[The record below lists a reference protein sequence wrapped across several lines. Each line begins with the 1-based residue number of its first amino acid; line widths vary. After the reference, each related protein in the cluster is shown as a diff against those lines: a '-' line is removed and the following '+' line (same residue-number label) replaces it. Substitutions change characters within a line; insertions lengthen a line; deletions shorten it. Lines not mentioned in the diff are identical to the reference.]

1 MAIFR
6 VMRIGGKALFLSAPA
21 IVIVP
26 PPVVVD
32 PPPPPTGGGTGT
44 PLKRYLFEPMR
55 AANGV
60 ALLRGAQA
68 GTVIVVPPDEPPP
81 VTTRFYEEEF
91 RSAIALTYDAGDS
104 NAFSEN
110 MQFVMGFGFAIG
122 DALEVSDTMSTT
134 LLLDYNPVPQ
144 VSVTVEQTEAMTF
157 AYLERARI
165 RGWNDEPPLPPR
177 DWTPDP
183 KPNLF

>member
-6 VMRIGGKALFLSAPA
+6 VMRVGGKALFLAAPV
-21 IVIVP
+21 IVVP

-32 PPPPPTGGGTGT
+32 PPPPPPGGGTVT
-44 PLKRYLFEPMR
+44 PLQSYPFRPMR

-60 ALLRGAQA
+60 ALLRGAPA
-68 GTVIVVPPDEPPP
+68 GVIVIVPPVDPPP
-81 VTTRFYEEEF
+81 PTTKTYEEEVRF
-91 RSAIALTYDAGDS
+91 PFTLTYDAGES
-104 NAFSEN
+104 NSFTDT
-110 MQFVMGFGFAIG
+110 MQLVMGFGFALG
-122 DALEVSDTMSTT
+122 DALEVSDTMSEL

-144 VSVTVEQTEAMTF
+144 VSVTVEQTEAVKF
-157 AYLERARI
+157 AYVERARI

-177 DWTPDP
+177 DWIPDP